1 MTRGPLLLATV
12 TTLAAKPMQGDAD
25 SDAGRCVAPQPH
37 PCGVAAQFYSPAREI
52 LERSESAAYIPSY
65 AALHKWSGPMI
76 ALIEKFL
83 DAMFAPLARELE
95 RLPPQALRFNV
106 FF

>member
-1 MTRGPLLLATV
+1 MR
-12 TTLAAKPMQGDAD
+12 
-25 SDAGRCVAPQPH
+25 
-37 PCGVAAQFYSPAREI
+37 
-52 LERSESAAYIPSY
+52 SY
-65 AALHKWSGPMI
+65 AAPHNEGVTQMV

-95 RLPPQALRFNV
+95 RLPPQAMRFNV

>member
-1 MTRGPLLLATV
+1 MKSYLRLILHCNNGV
-12 TTLAAKPMQGDAD
+12 TQM
-25 SDAGRCVAPQPH
+25 V
-37 PCGVAAQFYSPAREI
+37 
-52 LERSESAAYIPSY
+52 
-65 AALHKWSGPMI
+65 

-95 RLPPQALRFNV
+95 RLPASAMRFHV

>member
-1 MTRGPLLLATV
+1 MLAPNLAFLQGEAYLQLTLHCTTRGV
-12 TTLAAKPMQGDAD
+12 TQM
-25 SDAGRCVAPQPH
+25 V
-37 PCGVAAQFYSPAREI
+37 
-52 LERSESAAYIPSY
+52 
-65 AALHKWSGPMI
+65 

-95 RLPPQALRFNV
+95 RLPPSAMRFSV

>member
-1 MTRGPLLLATV
+1 MR
-12 TTLAAKPMQGDAD
+12 
-25 SDAGRCVAPQPH
+25 RC
-37 PCGVAAQFYSPAREI
+37 GIAAQIYSPDPEFLEI
-52 LERSESAAYIPSY
+52 LEDRDY
-65 AALHKWSGPMI
+65 LRHTLQRTKGVTQMV

-95 RLPPQALRFNV
+95 RMPASAMRFNV